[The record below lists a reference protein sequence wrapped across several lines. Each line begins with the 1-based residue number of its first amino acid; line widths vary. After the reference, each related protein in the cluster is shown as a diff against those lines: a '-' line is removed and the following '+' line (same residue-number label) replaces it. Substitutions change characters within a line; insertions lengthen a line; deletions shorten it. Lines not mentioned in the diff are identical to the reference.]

1 MGRHKMDVE
10 LMKFRAKRYHYLSTL
25 FRDEMPLEL
34 ISAMQKDEFLEG
46 LNESVKGCGFID
58 LISGAEVMTSY
69 LKRDNAERLHKE
81 LGYDY
86 ADLFLNA
93 GPNPVFP
100 YESVQVSKEPVV
112 MQTPVLD
119 LRKFFRKAG
128 VSKSPDYKDLEEHI
142 AVHMEFFRYLLE
154 KGKRDLYKEFFKNK
168 YMNWVPSFCDQL
180 AVSARTGF

>member
-100 YESVQVSKEPVV
+100 YESVQVSKEHKTTHWAVAILPGSRPFLSQLVRYTPGYSLPGRLVPVS
-112 MQTPVLD
+112 L
-119 LRKFFRKAG
+119 
-128 VSKSPDYKDLEEHI
+128 
-142 AVHMEFFRYLLE
+142 
-154 KGKRDLYKEFFKNK
+154 
-168 YMNWVPSFCDQL
+168 
-180 AVSARTGF
+180 